1 MLIRDTFATT
11 IQERIEPVV
20 KVADRNPAV
29 LLGELKNLVVTPQWE
44 TYLHRILEAYSDA
57 FDRED
62 EQGIG
67 IWISGFF
74 GSGKSLL
81 MKELGVLLEGGELLG
96 QSVHELFLS
105 RLPSHS
111 EERADLER
119 FLAIC
124 RQKVSTSVIGGNLH
138 AQLANSNDPLAL
150 TVFKLFA
157 KEHGYTHSWPLA
169 WAVEYQLDKQG
180 VSGEFHRVAS
190 ELSGMEWSD
199 VAIDPDFYNDV
210 LCQAAATVLPEHFSG
225 GPEAVERAVTSAVQ
239 TGITPDMLIDRLRR
253 WCVAKDSAGRRHKL
267 LLQLDELGQWIA
279 SGNANERIM
288 QVQALVETAAQAGHG
303 RIWMAVTAHGDVQ
316 ALQQNVQQEQYA
328 QDQPALRPP
337 MQAQQ

>member
-1 MLIRDTFATT
+1 MLLRDTFATT

-44 TYLHRILEAYSDA
+44 TYLYRILEAYSDA

-81 MKELGVLLEGGELLG
+81 MKELGVLLEGDELLG
-96 QSVHELFLS
+96 QPVHELFLS

-169 WAVEYQLDKQG
+169 WAVE
-180 VSGEFHRVAS
+180 
-190 ELSGMEWSD
+190 
-199 VAIDPDFYNDV
+199 
-210 LCQAAATVLPEHFSG
+210 
-225 GPEAVERAVTSAVQ
+225 
-239 TGITPDMLIDRLRR
+239 
-253 WCVAKDSAGRRHKL
+253 
-267 LLQLDELGQWIA
+267 
-279 SGNANERIM
+279 
-288 QVQALVETAAQAGHG
+288 
-303 RIWMAVTAHGDVQ
+303 
-316 ALQQNVQQEQYA
+316 
-328 QDQPALRPP
+328 
-337 MQAQQ
+337 